1 VAGGEAAGLFSS
13 AHQILVNRLDD
24 PAQMEREYSHICQ
37 LDMHIPHSVE
47 ASQDD
52 KSRAKNRYVDVL
64 PYDYNR

>member
-1 VAGGEAAGLFSS
+1 M
-13 AHQILVNRLDD
+13 LVNRLDD